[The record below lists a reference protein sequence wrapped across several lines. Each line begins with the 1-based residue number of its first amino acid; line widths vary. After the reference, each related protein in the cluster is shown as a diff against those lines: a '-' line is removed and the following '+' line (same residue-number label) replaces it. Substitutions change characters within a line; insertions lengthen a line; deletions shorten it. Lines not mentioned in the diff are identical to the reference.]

1 MFSIFQLL
9 MIIVLR
15 RENLNKDT
23 VTSTCIN
30 ANQSKG
36 FDKNKEHRFLEP
48 SCQAVYKLALVKETQ
63 YE

>member
-15 RENLNKDT
+15 RGNLNKDT

-48 SCQAVYKLALVKETQ
+48 SC
-63 YE
+63 